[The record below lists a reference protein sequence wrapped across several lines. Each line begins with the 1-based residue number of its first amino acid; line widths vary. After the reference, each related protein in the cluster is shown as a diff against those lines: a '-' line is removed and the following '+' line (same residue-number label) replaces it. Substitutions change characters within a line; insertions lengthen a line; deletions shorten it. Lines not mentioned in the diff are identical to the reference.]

1 MIKLDNIKI
10 KYNNNV
16 IIKQGSISLF
26 NGEITCISGKSGCGK
41 TSLLYLIGL
50 LTTEQNY
57 SYYLDDQLIDLHDN
71 KKIELIRQNKIG
83 FILQDNTILEDLSV
97 IDNIF
102 FHNNDN
108 KLANELLSYFDLI
121 TKKDIY
127 PKNLSTGEKR
137 RLSICIALAK

>member
-71 KKIELIRQNKIG
+71 KKISYYHILI
-83 FILQDNTILEDLSV
+83 L
-97 IDNIF
+97 
-102 FHNNDN
+102 
-108 KLANELLSYFDLI
+108 
-121 TKKDIY
+121 
-127 PKNLSTGEKR
+127 
-137 RLSICIALAK
+137 